1 MHSSITL
8 TPRAPTD
15 TVMDKYEDGMTEAR
29 ITVGTPAKD
38 GLEPAAEQSALE
50 RFADRING
58 AITGFFFKVGF
69 SVAHS
74 PRKWLIGTF
83 LVFLVFAS
91 GVAYPG
97 LTNEYRGNKLWVP
110 ADTQAQDDLKYVDGY
125 YGSDARFGEVI
136 VKPSDGGDALRP
148 AIVAAMLTV
157 VARIEAAAVEWD
169 GATLAWTDQCYKVG
183 PACAISHLGQIFSAA
198 TQYDTQ
204 EEIVAAV
211 NTVPLVSPTTGM
223 PVNLDAVVGGTTLD
237 TDGATVLGAKSL
249 RVGFLTQSHEEI
261 VNGDGVDLR
270 GDAFEQ
276 ALLDAFN
283 EGVDGVDLSFI
294 VSRSFSDEFG
304 NAINADLFLL
314 QIAFVLILSYAA
326 LMLSKWDEGCVGS
339 RVAVTFSGI
348 VAIGLATGSAYG
360 LCSMF
365 GLFYSPLM
373 NVLPFLLEDAARP
386 EEEVDASQDTDRPFP
401 RIGQEQRLIR

>member
-69 SVAHS
+69 SVARS

-83 LVFLVFAS
+83 LVFLEFAS

-97 LTNEYRGNKLWVP
+97 LTNETRGDKLWVP

-157 VARIEAAAVEWD
+157 VARIEAAAVNGTARRWRGTIESSRRAPRAPSRTSARFSPRRRSTTP
-169 GATLAWTDQCYKVG
+169 GRRFWT
-183 PACAISHLGQIFSAA
+183 
-198 TQYDTQ
+198 
-204 EEIVAAV
+204 
-211 NTVPLVSPTTGM
+211 
-223 PVNLDAVVGGTTLD
+223 
-237 TDGATVLGAKSL
+237 
-249 RVGFLTQSHEEI
+249 
-261 VNGDGVDLR
+261 
-270 GDAFEQ
+270 
-276 ALLDAFN
+276 
-283 EGVDGVDLSFI
+283 
-294 VSRSFSDEFG
+294 RSTPCR
-304 NAINADLFLL
+304 
-314 QIAFVLILSYAA
+314 
-326 LMLSKWDEGCVGS
+326 W
-339 RVAVTFSGI
+339 
-348 VAIGLATGSAYG
+348 
-360 LCSMF
+360 
-365 GLFYSPLM
+365 
-373 NVLPFLLEDAARP
+373 
-386 EEEVDASQDTDRPFP
+386 
-401 RIGQEQRLIR
+401 

>member
-1 MHSSITL
+1 
-8 TPRAPTD
+8 
-15 TVMDKYEDGMTEAR
+15 MDKYEDGMTEAR
-29 ITVGTPAKD
+29 ITVGNPAKD

-50 RFADRING
+50 RFADHING

-69 SVAHS
+69 SVARS

-97 LTNEYRGNKLWVP
+97 LTNENRGDKLWVP

-169 GATLAWTDQCYKVG
+169 GATLAWNDQCFKTG
-183 PACAISHLGQIFSAA
+183 PRAPSRTSARFSRGDAVRHPGGDSGRGQHRAA
-198 TQYDTQ
+198 GEPHDGH
-204 EEIVAAV
+204 AV
-211 NTVPLVSPTTGM
+211 NLG
-223 PVNLDAVVGGTTLD
+223 DAVVGGKTLD
-237 TDGATVLGAKSL
+237 ADGAAVLGAKSL

-261 VNGDGVDLR
+261 VNGEGVDLR

-304 NAINADLFLL
+304 NAINADRTLL
-314 QIAFVLILSYAA
+314 QTAFVLILSYAA

-339 RVAVTFSGI
+339 
-348 VAIGLATGSAYG
+348 
-360 LCSMF
+360 
-365 GLFYSPLM
+365 
-373 NVLPFLLEDAARP
+373 
-386 EEEVDASQDTDRPFP
+386 ASR
-401 RIGQEQRLIR
+401 